1 VLLGQ
6 TLVDLN
12 LGQGLLGAR
21 QEFPIV
27 HGHKSA
33 TLARRRL
40 AAVDR

>member
-1 VLLGQ
+1 MLLRE
-6 TLVDLN
+6 TLVDFD

-21 QEFPIV
+21 QQFPIV